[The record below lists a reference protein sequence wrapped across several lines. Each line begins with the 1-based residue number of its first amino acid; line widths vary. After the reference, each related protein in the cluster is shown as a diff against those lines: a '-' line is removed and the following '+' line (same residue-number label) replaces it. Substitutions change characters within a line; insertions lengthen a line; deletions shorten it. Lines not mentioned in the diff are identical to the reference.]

1 MELRYNLKQ
10 SNWRSSHS
18 DTIMHFKFSP
28 NILNRLGEE
37 LIPNPDQGIIEL
49 VKNSYDADATQCTV
63 ELINTD
69 TTGGSIL
76 ISDNGI
82 GMDLT
87 AISEGWFVLGRSKK
101 AAREPT
107 DLGRL
112 PVGDKGLGR
121 LAALRQGSKVQLKTR
136 PKNEPAVEY
145 SLTIN
150 WQYFEQASVVEDI
163 SFDVQKDMTNLPQG
177 TEILIENLSI
187 KFGRR
192 EVKRLARELLFLADP
207 FDSDIAFRPRLI
219 APEFADLEKQ
229 VNESYFDDAEYHLKS
244 SVNGDGI
251 VESSVFDWKGELLF
265 QAKHSDISQEPYKTA
280 PAEFEVWVFLLNP
293 QSFSTKTAS
302 FGQVRK
308 WLSEVG
314 NIHLYHRGLRVKPYG
329 DQGDDWLNLNYARAR
344 NPEVRPS
351 TSTVI
356 GRIIVNDPNDL
367 LNQKTDRLGFI
378 ENEAFLELKRFAID
392 VLNWMAKE
400 RLKQTENRRQIV
412 KQESSRDVI
421 SAKRNIESVIEKAVP
436 QQSRDTVRKVIQQY
450 EEVKERETKALRED
464 LQLYRSLATAGTTAA
479 VFAHESGKPVTLIEK
494 VAKRIEKKGQE
505 LPGEIYLKSFAKPV
519 EILYKVSK
527 SLLSFSRFPLH
538 LLKREKRKTGR
549 VEVARV
555 IDDILELFAPFLQ
568 DSKIEVVKSS
578 INNQYF
584 ILGSTALL
592 EAIITNLLT
601 NTINAFNV
609 EGTRTE
615 GRQVMI
621 VTEII
626 ESYLQIK
633 ISDNGLGIRDIN
645 LNNIWLPGQTTKPEG
660 TGLGLTIVKDSVTD
674 LGGKVQAIAKGG
686 LGGAEFI
693 IKLPL
698 VGG

>member
-1 MELRYNLKQ
+1 
-10 SNWRSSHS
+10 
-18 DTIMHFKFSP
+18 MHFKFSP
-28 NILNRLGEE
+28 NILNRLGQE

-82 GMDLT
+82 GMDLA

-107 DLGRL
+107 SLGRL

-121 LAALRQGSKVQLKTR
+121 LAALKQGSKVQLKTR
-136 PKNEPAVEY
+136 PKNKPAVEY

-150 WQYFEQASVVEDI
+150 WQDFEQASVVEDI

-219 APEFADLEKQ
+219 APEFTDLEKQ

-244 SVNGDGI
+244 SVNRDGL
-251 VESSVFDWKGELLF
+251 VEASVLDWKDNLLF
-265 QAKHSDISQEPYKTA
+265 HGKHRDIYQKQKEPYKTA
-280 PAEFEVWVFLLNP
+280 PAEFELWIFLLNP

-314 NIHLYHRGLRVKPYG
+314 NVHLYHRGLRVKPYG

-356 GRIIVNDPNDL
+356 GRIIVNDPDVL

-400 RLKQTENRRQIV
+400 RLTQTEKRRQIV

-421 SAKRNIESVIEKAVP
+421 DAKINIENVIEEAVP
-436 QQSRDTVRKVIQQY
+436 KPYRTKVRKVIQKY

-479 VFAHESGKPVTLIEK
+479 VFAHESGKPVTLINNI
-494 VAKRIEKKGQE
+494 AKRIEKKGQE
-505 LPGEIYLKSFAKPV
+505 LLGNVRYKESLSPPV
-519 EILYKVSK
+519 AMLYNVSR
-527 SLLSFSRFPLH
+527 SLLSFSNFPLH
-538 LLKREKRKTGR
+538 LLKREKRRTGR
-549 VEVARV
+549 VDVSSA
-555 IDDILELFAPFLQ
+555 IDDIIELFEPFLEK
-568 DSKIEVVKSS
+568 SKIEIIK
-578 INNQYF
+578 NNSDTQPF
-584 ILGSTALL
+584 IRGSTALL

-601 NTINAFNV
+601 NAINALLV
-609 EGTRTE
+609 EGSRTK
-615 GRQVMI
+615 GRQI
-621 VTEII
+621 LISTEII
-626 ESYLQIK
+626 ESYVQIK
-633 ISDNGLGIRDIN
+633 ILDNGLGIRDIN
-645 LNNIWLPGQTTKPEG
+645 LNDIWLPGQTTKPEG

-674 LGGKVQAIAKGG
+674 LGGKVQAIAQGE